1 MKTYKLKRKV
11 TFRFLLY
18 CLLLSIL
25 VLLLVFNI
33 IYSKS
38 IYRKN
43 KSVIDRIK
51 LTNLQIV
58 AAQNKE
64 VKISKYVDLW
74 QKISSLNGNS
84 YISDLNFELDVLY
97 KKYFILDPEISI
109 SAPEDVEIS
118 YSSEYMRV
126 VKSKV
131 VLSFSSVSDKHIFL
145 FLQSIPSLSGYVMI
159 KSLRL
164 SKEKDIDNVTM
175 MHISNGDMIAT
186 VNANITFDWYTVLK
200 NEG

>member
-1 MKTYKLKRKV
+1 MKTYTLKKKV
-11 TFRFLLY
+11 TLRFLLY

-25 VLLLVFNI
+25 VLFLVFNI
-33 IYSKS
+33 VYSKN

-43 KSVIDRIK
+43 KSIINRIK
-51 LTNLQIV
+51 LTNSQIV
-58 AAQNKE
+58 VALNKE

-97 KKYFILDPEISI
+97 KKYFILNPEISI
-109 SAPEDVEIS
+109 SAPEDVEVS

-131 VLSFSSVSDKHIFL
+131 VLGFSSVSDKHIFL
-145 FLQSIPSLSGYVMI
+145 FLQSIPSLSGYAMI
-159 KSLRL
+159 KSLKL
-164 SKEKDIDNVTM
+164 SKEKDIDHVTM
-175 MHISNGDMIAT
+175 MHISNGEMIAT
-186 VNANITFDWYTVLK
+186 VKANITFDWYTILK